1 MRALK
6 IVIPL
11 LLLSACAGEAEQPAP
26 PPLAVEVVTIS
37 GARIPNVIEL
47 PGRVTAVRKSEVR
60 ARVTGI
66 LEQQLLQDGSYVRE
80 GQPLFRIDPRELRA
94 SLAQSQASL
103 QRAQATAANARAVVE
118 RYRPLVAENAISR
131 QEFDAAV
138 AASRAADADVA
149 QIRAQ
154 VQAASLQLGYTTV
167 RAPISGRA
175 GRAQVTE
182 GALVSQ
188 TEATLLTTIEQIDQ
202 VYVVFSNSA
211 QDVLAI
217 RRAQADGSLVLSEGG
232 GVPVTLTLPDG
243 SEYPIS
249 GTIDFLDQSVNEAT
263 GTVELRARF
272 ANPEGILLPGQF
284 VRVQVEAGYYTN
296 GIAVPQVA
304 VTVTDKG
311 GTVYVID
318 DEGKA
323 QVRPVKLGAMF
334 DDKWIIESGLKV
346 GDKVI
351 TNNLQKLQ
359 PGAPV
364 TIATPSP
371 APSRSPTP
379 ASAPKSAAPASSRA
393 E

>member
-1 MRALK
+1 MRALQ

-26 PPLAVEVVTIS
+26 PPLAVETVTIE
-37 GARIPNVIEL
+37 GEPIPNVIEL
-47 PGRVTAVRKSEVR
+47 PGRVTAIRKAEVR

-66 LEQQLLQDGSYVRE
+66 LEDKLLDEGSYVRE

-94 SLAQSQASL
+94 SLAQQQASL
-103 QRAQATAANARAVVE
+103 QRAQATAANARGVVE
-118 RYRPLVAENAISR
+118 RYRPLVEENAISR

-154 VQAASLQLGYTTV
+154 VESASLQLGYTTV

-182 GALVSQ
+182 GALVSA

-211 QDVLAI
+211 QDVLSI
-217 RRAQADGSLVLSEGG
+217 RRSLADGSLVLADDGS
-232 GVPVTLTLPDG
+232 VPVTLTLPDG
-243 SEYPIS
+243 TEYPIA
-249 GTIDFLDQSVNEAT
+249 GTIDFFDQSVNEAT
-263 GTVELRARF
+263 GTVELRARV

-284 VRVQVEAGYYTN
+284 VRVRVEAGSYVD

-304 VTVTDKG
+304 VTMTENG
-311 GTVYVID
+311 GSVFVID
-318 DEGKA
+318 KDGVA
-323 QVRPVKLGAMF
+323 QLRQIKLGAMF
-334 DDKWIIESGLKV
+334 DGKWIVESGLKV
-346 GDKVI
+346 GDRVI
-351 TNNLQKLQ
+351 TNNIQKLR
-359 PGAPV
+359 GGMPV
-364 TIATPSP
+364 TVAEAPPGPAPAADAASP
-371 APSRSPTP
+371 AP
-379 ASAPKSAAPASSRA
+379 ARA
-393 E
+393 N

>member
-11 LLLSACAGEAEQPAP
+11 LLLSACGGEAEQPAP
-26 PPLAVEVVTIS
+26 QPLPVETVTID
-37 GARIPNVIEL
+37 GQAIPNVIEL

-66 LEQQLLQDGSYVRE
+66 LEQQLLEDGSYVRE

-94 SLAQSQASL
+94 SLAQTQASL

-118 RYRPLVAENAISR
+118 RYRPLVEENAISR

-138 AASRAADADVA
+138 ATSRAADADVA

-182 GALVSQ
+182 GALVSA

-211 QDVLAI
+211 QDVLSV
-217 RRAQADGSLVLSEGG
+217 RRSLADGSLVLAEGG
-232 GVPVTLTLPDG
+232 RVPVTLTMSDG
-243 SEYPIS
+243 SDYPIP

-284 VRVQVEAGYYTN
+284 VRVRVEAGRYAD

-304 VTVTDKG
+304 VTMTETG
-311 GTVYVID
+311 GTVFVID
-318 DEGKA
+318 EEGMA
-323 QVRPVKLGAMF
+323 QVRQIKLGAMF
-334 DDKWIIESGLKV
+334 DGNWIVESGLQE
-346 GDKVI
+346 GDRVI
-351 TNNLQKLQ
+351 TNNIQKLRA
-359 PGAPV
+359 GMPV
-364 TIATPSP
+364 SVASSTP
-371 APSRSPTP
+371 AP
-379 ASAPKSAAPASSRA
+379 ASGTAAPAA
-393 E
+393 VQAN

>member
-1 MRALK
+1 MRAFN

-11 LLLSACAGEAEQPAP
+11 LLLSSCGGEAEQAAP
-26 PPLAVEVVTIS
+26 PPLPVEAVTIT
-37 GARIPNVIEL
+37 GERIPNVLEL

-66 LEQQLLQDGSYVRE
+66 LETQLLEDGSYVRE

-94 SLAQSQASL
+94 SLAQTQASL
-103 QRAQATAANARAVVE
+103 QRAEATAANARAVVE
-118 RYRPLVAENAISR
+118 RYRPLVEENAISR

-138 AASRAADADVA
+138 ATSRAADADVA

-182 GALVSQ
+182 GALVSA

-211 QDVLAI
+211 QEVLSI
-217 RRAQADGSLVLSEGG
+217 RRSISDGSLTLSDSGSI
-232 GVPVTLTLPDG
+232 PVTLTLPDG
-243 SEYPIS
+243 SEYPIP

-284 VRVQVEAGYYTN
+284 VRVRVEAGYYSD

-304 VTVTDKG
+304 VSMTETG
-311 GTVYVID
+311 GTVFVID
-318 DEGKA
+318 KEGTA
-323 QVRPVKLGAMF
+323 QLRQITLGAMF
-334 DDKWIIESGLKV
+334 DDKWIVKDGLKA
-346 GDKVI
+346 GDRVI
-351 TNNLQKLQ
+351 TNNIQKLRA
-359 PGAPV
+359 GAPV
-364 TIATPSP
+364 TVPSDSPRP
-371 APSRSPTP
+371 A
-379 ASAPKSAAPASSRA
+379 ASSKAAAPAASRA
-393 E
+393 N